1 MTQPT
6 IADTPLLEVSGL
18 TIAFP
23 TRSGVAVAA
32 NGVDLRL
39 ERGGTLGL
47 VGESG
52 CGKSVSLRAIMGLV
66 PRPGAVIGGSV
77 RFLGRELI
85 GLSDAQLTQ
94 VRGSEISMI
103 FQDPSSS
110 LNPVLTVGDQ
120 ITETLHHKLGLDT
133 TAAEARSLELL
144 ERVGI
149 PEPRRRLR
157 DYPHQ
162 LSGGMRQRV
171 MIALAIAPRPALLLA
186 DEPTTALDVSVQDQI
201 LALLAQIRQEDGMAM
216 ILVSHDVGVI
226 AENCEDVAV
235 MYAGYIVERGSAANV
250 LGAASHPYTRG
261 LLAALPEVSD
271 VGSRRR
277 LVAIPG
283 QPPNI
288 ADLPPGCPF
297 SPRCPIAMD
306 ACSGVDM
313 ALQVRADGH
322 LTACPFSASSVG
334 VR

>member
-1 MTQPT
+1 MSLDPT
-6 IADTPLLEVSGL
+6 PEAPLLEVSGL

-39 ERGGTLGL
+39 ARGGTLGL

-85 GLSDAQLTQ
+85 GLTDAQLTQ
-94 VRGSEISMI
+94 IRGSEISMI
-103 FQDPSSS
+103 FQDPGSS
-110 LNPVLTVGDQ
+110 LDPVLTIGDQ
-120 ITETLHHKLGLDT
+120 LQETLRHKLGLDP
-133 TAAEARSLELL
+133 TAAQARSLELL
-144 ERVGI
+144 DRVGI

-186 DEPTTALDVSVQDQI
+186 DEPTTALDVSVQDQV

-226 AENCEDVAV
+226 AENCDDVAV
-235 MYAGYIVERGSAANV
+235 MYAGYIVERGTTAVV
-250 LGAASHPYTRG
+250 LGSASHPYTRG
-261 LLAALPEVSD
+261 LLAALPDVSD
-271 VGSRRR
+271 VGERGR
-277 LVAIPG
+277 LVPITG

-297 SPRCPIAMD
+297 GPRCPLVTA
-306 ACSGVDM
+306 ACSDVDM
-313 ALQVRADGH
+313 SVAVRADGH
-322 LTACPFSASSVG
+322 LTACPFSTSDG
-334 VR
+334 GQR